1 MVSRPCGVER
11 RHQGIAQE
19 HGRIQVRLGLRTRED
34 RKGAP
39 GNRGSSFSAP
49 AAQTLSFV
57 LAALV
62 EPRELVHEVVET
74 PAGGRKLAQRKPG
87 KPARRRR
94 PQQQGKVCEI
104 ATLNENFNKI
114 GHGSA
119 PPSARN
125 TANTA
130 RRKRRPPLPRRA
142 PLAGVNCSPAL
153 PQLDGSN
160 WRTRPRPRP
169 RRNRSRGASR

>member
-1 MVSRPCGVER
+1 MVSRPCGAER

-39 GNRGSSFSAP
+39 GNRGSFFSAP
-49 AAQTLSFV
+49 TAQTLPFV
-57 LAALV
+57 LAAFV
-62 EPRELVHEVVET
+62 EAREFAHKVVEAA
-74 PAGGRKLAQRKPG
+74 AGGRKLAQRKPR

-104 ATLNENFNKI
+104 AALNENFKKLS
-114 GHGSA
+114 HGSA

-125 TANTA
+125 TANTDGEKA
-130 RRKRRPPLPRRA
+130 PAATAAGATGRRQWFAGLATTRRF
-142 PLAGVNCSPAL
+142 
-153 PQLDGSN
+153 
-160 WRTRPRPRP
+160 
-169 RRNRSRGASR
+169 